1 MKWYCS
7 NSNYGSIDF
16 TEVFALGNEGTN
28 TFSIPAEMLEG
39 YSNICIEVS
48 SYVDGPTDATK
59 IETPSSGTLFINRR
73 DLDNNCE
80 IIKNEGTDDDDDDDA
95 RRL

>member
-16 TEVFALGNEGTN
+16 TEVFALGNNGTN
-28 TFSIPAEMLEG
+28 TFSIPKEKLEG
-39 YSNICIEVS
+39 YANICIEVS
-48 SYVDGPTDATK
+48 TYVDGPIDATK

-80 IIKNEGTDDDDDDDA
+80 IIVDVVSDDGV
-95 RRL
+95 RRLEETA